1 MSAQRFYTLLKTRLD
16 AGEWTPGQ
24 RLPSIR
30 KLVDDTGSSYHQ
42 VVSAYARLV
51 SEGVLVALPGSGYF
65 VAPRT
70 QALASQA
77 EPECMAGDALFNF
90 LQGGPHYTK
99 LGCGWL
105 PSSWTDT
112 DLLTK
117 AIRRTARLEQ
127 HSLVEYGDISG
138 YLPLRKQLCAHIK
151 RLTRLDTR
159 PGQILT
165 TLGATHA
172 LDLIARLLIKPGD
185 TVLVDEPCNGNLIRL
200 LRLNGAQVIGI
211 RRTADGPD
219 LAELESQLARQP
231 VRAFF
236 CNSTFHNPTGGTIT
250 ANNAFNVLRLA
261 VKHDVIIVEDDV
273 YGDFSPSARHTFAE
287 LDNLERVIYVGSFS
301 KCLSASLRVG
311 YIACPPALVE
321 PLTRLKLLTCV
332 AVPAFCE
339 RFVNTILA
347 DGTYAGHMKQL
358 RQKLI
363 EQQNKTQR
371 VLKSRGWQFEIAP
384 ESGMFVWAEHP
395 DIADQQGFI
404 QRLAQHDILLLPGS
418 VFAVERNYQ
427 AFLRINCTHFSTQV
441 TQHFQV

>member
-1 MSAQRFYTLLKTRLD
+1 MPSQPFHAQLKARLH
-16 AGEWTPGQ
+16 AGEWTVGQ

-30 KLVDDTGSSYHQ
+30 RFVADTGATYHQ
-42 VVSAYARLV
+42 VVSACARLV
-51 SEGVLVALPGSGYF
+51 SEGVLEAHAGSGYF
-65 VAPRT
+65 VAIGARPHH
-70 QALASQA
+70 S
-77 EPECMAGDALFNF
+77 EPEPACMAGDPLFNF

-105 PSSWTDT
+105 PAGWTDT

-117 AIRRTARLEQ
+117 SIRRTARLEQ
-127 HSLVEYGDISG
+127 NSLVEYGDISG
-138 YLPLRKQLCAHIK
+138 YLPLRKQLCVHIK
-151 RLTRLDTR
+151 RLTRIDTR
-159 PGQILT
+159 PSQILT
-165 TLGATHA
+165 TMGATHA

-185 TVLVDEPCNGNLIRL
+185 TVLVDEPCNGNLVRL
-200 LRLNGAQVIGI
+200 LQLNGAQVIGI
-211 RRTADGPD
+211 RRTAEGPD
-219 LAELESQLARQP
+219 IAELESLLARQP

-261 VKHDVIIVEDDV
+261 VRHDFFIVEDDV
-273 YGDFSPSARHTFAE
+273 YGDFSPTARQTFAE

-347 DGTYAGHMKQL
+347 DGTYAGHMKHL

-371 VLKSRGWQFEIAP
+371 VLKNRGWQFEIAP
-384 ESGMFVWAEHP
+384 ESGMFIWAQHP
-395 DIADQQGFI
+395 AIADQQGFI
-404 QRLAQHDILLLPGS
+404 HTLEQHDILLLPGS
-418 VFAVERNYQ
+418 VFSVSRNYQ
-427 AFLRINCTHFSTQV
+427 AFLRINCTHFSKGV
-441 TQHFQV
+441 EKHFVV